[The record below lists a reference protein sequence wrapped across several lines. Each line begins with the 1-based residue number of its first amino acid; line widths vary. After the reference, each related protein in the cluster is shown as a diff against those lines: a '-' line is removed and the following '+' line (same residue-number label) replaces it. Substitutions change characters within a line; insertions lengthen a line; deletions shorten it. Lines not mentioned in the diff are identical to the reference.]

1 MKKKFLS
8 LMMAAAVVATT
19 SVSAFAAENDVTM
32 PNTANVITQDNED
45 GTAQV
50 KINGNIQDVN
60 GNDAP
65 DTFKVTVPTAAN
77 FTVNQNGV
85 LVGPELVVKN
95 QGKQSVE
102 VYAQNFSAGKGNIKV
117 IPEDTIDKDT
127 KSDSPKLNRTSISLK
142 LRGDSE
148 KIAYL
153 EANEGK
159 SGVHGQPDLKD
170 KTTKGILLTTL
181 SAGTEEHPTSKSIN
195 LEGSAG
201 SQTIQ
206 KAVSDSFTLTLK
218 IKKVTK
224 GNQVPG
230 VSQGPGSDSAPGDS
244 QVGDVDGGR

>member
-19 SVSAFAAENDVTM
+19 SVSAFAAGNDITM
-32 PNTANVITQDNED
+32 PSAANVTTQDNED
-45 GTAQV
+45 ATANV
-50 KINGNIQDVN
+50 KINGNIQDEH

-77 FTVNQNGV
+77 FTVNQKGL

-95 QGKQSVE
+95 QGNQSVQ
-102 VYAQNFSAGKGNIKV
+102 VYAQNFSSGQGNIKV
-117 IPEDTIDKDT
+117 VSEGEIDADKVKSKPELD
-127 KSDSPKLNRTSISLK
+127 RTSVSLK
-142 LRGDSE
+142 LRGDST

-153 EANEGK
+153 EANNGK
-159 SGVHGQPDLKD
+159 SGVHTQSNLSD
-170 KTTKGILLTTL
+170 KVDNGILLTTL
-181 SAGTEEHPTSKSIN
+181 SAGTDEKPTSKIIY

-201 SQTIQ
+201 SNTIP

-224 GNQVPG
+224 GTESAGTTVVPG
-230 VSQGPGSDSAPGDS
+230 VAENHEGEQ
-244 QVGDVDGGR
+244 Q